1 MYLIEEQGNGP
12 KPAQGQS
19 VQVHYELKLVTVW
32 L

>member
-19 VQVHYELKLVTVW
+19 VQVHYELKLLAVW